1 MKKIHIT
8 ERVGSLG
15 LTGYTV
21 YVGNQIYV
29 FDKELVL
36 RHVDFSRC
44 NYHVASSTL
53 DKVRNKLSEYVNK
66 EK

>member
-8 ERVGSLG
+8 ENIGSYG

-29 FDKELVL
+29 FDKKLVL

-44 NYHVASSTL
+44 NYRVAPSTFG
-53 DKVRNKLSEYVNK
+53 KVKNKLHEYVNK